1 MTSTA
6 IPSRRPRLLRIG
18 QATRPGYLNFQYR
31 KSPSGATLDAVSFWE
46 PDPARLGTRH
56 VQVFLPSVDRYE
68 HPIPKGQEYWVE
80 ECLRVMGTLFGGA
93 TAFPPARGVWRD
105 DEQDR
110 LIYDNTVIVFSY
122 VAESDMTRD
131 AAHTLHH
138 FLMRLGRETN
148 QGEVGIFVDGEYRG
162 FTNFDTDER
171 ED

>member
-1 MTSTA
+1 
-6 IPSRRPRLLRIG
+6 
-18 QATRPGYLNFQYR
+18 
-31 KSPSGATLDAVSFWE
+31 
-46 PDPARLGTRH
+46 
-56 VQVFLPSVDRYE
+56 
-68 HPIPKGQEYWVE
+68 
-80 ECLRVMGTLFGGA
+80 MGTLFGGA

-131 AAHTLHH
+131 AAHTLHQ
-138 FLMRLGRETN
+138 FLMRLGCETN